1 MRLLVLALVL
11 SASISASAA
20 SITPAESSVVRVKAA
35 PEAVRAPQANVDN
48 RGVIDPNGP
57 ASSICPP
64 TSRYEAARRGGK
76 LPPSL
81 LTQLPAADMYNAVY
95 RKVGGCEV
103 PMIVRY
109 DVGGTTRSQR

>member
-1 MRLLVLALVL
+1 MRLLVLALT
-11 SASISASAA
+11 ISAGTSAA
-20 SITPAESSVVRVKAA
+20 
-35 PEAVRAPQANVDN
+35 AVSP
-48 RGVIDPNGP
+48 GP
-57 ASSICPP
+57 AREMPVVNPNAGAPATCPP

-95 RKVGGCEV
+95 LRVGGCEV

-109 DVGGTTRSQR
+109 DVGGSSRSHR

>member
-1 MRLLVLALVL
+1 MRLLALALVL
-11 SASISASAA
+11 SVSTSASAA
-20 SITPAESSVVRVKAA
+20 SVSPTRNMP
-35 PEAVRAPQANVDN
+35 
-48 RGVIDPNGP
+48 VINPDGP
-57 ASSICPP
+57 SSSICPP

-95 RKVGGCEV
+95 RKVDGCEV

-109 DVGGTTRSQR
+109 DVGGNARGSQR